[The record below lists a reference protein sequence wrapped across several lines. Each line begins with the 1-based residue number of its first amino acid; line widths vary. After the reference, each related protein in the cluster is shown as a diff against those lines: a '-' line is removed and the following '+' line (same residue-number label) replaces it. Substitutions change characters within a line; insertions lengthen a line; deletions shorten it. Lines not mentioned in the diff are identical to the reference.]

1 MFRKS
6 LFSLLI
12 VICLLVSLKL
22 HSEFTLD
29 NWRNYSSLLD
39 LQTATIDHK
48 GRIWVGSGGGVFML
62 DPTDGSYREFSNIDA
77 LLSLQVS
84 VVRSHTKAKLV
95 FIGTEDGVIDILTKD
110 FEFIHINDIKKSKF
124 TKPRINDIVFRD
136 SIAYI
141 GGGFGLTIFH
151 IYDKVFLKTP
161 TKLGTFQ
168 PNTEVNNI
176 LIHKDKIW
184 VATSSGIA
192 CANINSQLVNPEVW
206 TNYNIFNGIPE
217 EFTANLCSIGDEIF
231 FSTHRYICKIDSDTI
246 QILKSFPDYDK
257 VKSLINLDNNL
268 VYTNLFQV
276 ADINSDIND
285 KIYYHVQDTALINT
299 SISGVES
306 GLPFIVLL
314 KDKGLVYQKGN
325 RFYSY
330 IPNSPASNF
339 FIDIAYNQYD
349 DRLWVTTEEK
359 FAGKGILLFENNKW
373 TIYNSQNTAELVTN
387 YYHRVTIGKQAQAIF
402 SGWGTGFVLAD
413 ASTEPITFKRFDNEN
428 SPLLGIT
435 DNPSYVVTG
444 EAAYDPKTDLYWIL
458 NWGKYSPGPILVS
471 MNSKGEFTSHFNKFS
486 PTNRTYMYLAI
497 DNFGTKWLGSNEN
510 GGIYYLNE
518 GNLTN
523 PADDIEGVLNQS
535 NGLPS
540 NMITSMAVDGN
551 GWIWFGTPN
560 GLGRILNPSAILRG
574 ANPIVQTIKSLGQ
587 KLVNDIMIDALNN
600 IWVATN
606 EGVFVLDP
614 EESSPIGSFNTSNSP
629 IIADDIISL
638 STDVKTGKIF
648 FGTRSGLSVAT
659 SFSILPEKEYSLECY
674 PQPFYPEFDEF
685 LTIEGLARDSHIK
698 ILTANGEHIKTINTT
713 SRKVIW
719 DGRDDFGN
727 LVSSGIYLII
737 ANSRTSD
744 TGAIAKF
751 SVIRK

>member
-6 LFSLLI
+6 LHSFLI
-12 VICLLVSLKL
+12 AFCFLTSLKL
-22 HSEFTLD
+22 HTEFTLD

-39 LQTATIDHK
+39 LQTAAIDYK
-48 GRIWVGSGGGVFML
+48 GRIWAGSGGGVFML

-77 LLSLQVS
+77 LLSLQVT
-84 VVRSHTKAKLV
+84 VIRSHSKAKLV
-95 FIGTEDGVIDILTKD
+95 FIGTENGIIDILSKD
-110 FEFIHINDIKKSKF
+110 FEFIHINDIKNSKF
-124 TKPRINDIVFRD
+124 TKPRINDIVFLD

-141 GGGFGLTIFH
+141 GGGFGLTIFD
-151 IYDKVFLKTP
+151 IYDRVFLKTP

-192 CANINSQLVNPEVW
+192 YANLNSQLINPEVW
-206 TNYNIFNGIPE
+206 SNYNFFNGLPE
-217 EFTANLCSIGDEIF
+217 EYTTNLCAIGDDIY
-231 FSTHRYICKIDSDTI
+231 FSTKRHICKIDGDTI
-246 QILKSFPDYDK
+246 QIIKTFPDYDK
-257 VKSLINLDNNL
+257 VKSLFKLNNNL

-276 ADINSDIND
+276 ADINDN
-285 KIYYHVQDTALINT
+285 IYYNVSDSTVINT
-299 SISGVES
+299 SISGSES
-306 GLPFIVLL
+306 ELPLVVLL
-314 KDKGLVYQKGN
+314 KDKGLVYQKNN

-330 IPNSPASNF
+330 IPNTPASNLF
-339 FIDIAYNQYD
+339 MDIAYNQND
-349 DRLWVTTEEK
+349 NRLWAATEDK
-359 FAGKGILLFENNKW
+359 FAGKGILMFENNKW
-373 TIYNSQNTAELVTN
+373 TIYNSQSTPELATN
-387 YYHRVTIGKQAQAIF
+387 YYHRVNIGKQKQVIL
-402 SGWGTGFVLAD
+402 SGWGSGFVLAD
-413 ASTEPITFKRFDNEN
+413 ATTEPVTFKRFHNEN
-428 SPLLGIT
+428 SPLVGIT
-435 DNPSYVVTG
+435 DDPSYIVTG
-444 EAAYDPKTDLYWIL
+444 QAAYDPKTDLYWIV

-471 MNSKGEFTSHFNKFS
+471 MNSKGEFTSHYNKFS

-510 GGIYYLNE
+510 GGIYFLNE
-518 GNLTN
+518 GSLNN
-523 PADDIEGVLNQS
+523 PSDDIEGVLTQT

-574 ANPIVQTIKSLGQ
+574 SNPIIQTIKSLGQ
-587 KLVNDIMIDALNN
+587 KLVNDVMVDALNN

-606 EGVFVLDP
+606 EGVFVLDQD
-614 EESSPIGSFNTSNSP
+614 ETFPIGSFNTSNSP

-638 STDVKTGKIF
+638 TTDFKTGKIY
-648 FGTRSGLSVAT
+648 FGSRSGLSVAT

-674 PQPFYPEFDEF
+674 PQPFYPELDEF

-698 ILTANGEHIKTINTT
+698 ILTANGEHVKTINTT

-727 LVSSGIYLII
+727 LVSSGIYLIV

-744 TGAIAKF
+744 NGAVAKF

>member
-1 MFRKS
+1 MLGKS
-6 LFSLLI
+6 LLSVLTA
-12 VICLLVSLKL
+12 ICFLASINL

-39 LQTATIDHK
+39 LHTAAIDHK
-48 GRIWVGSGGGVFML
+48 GRIWAGSSGGVFML
-62 DPTDGSYREFSNIDA
+62 DPTDGSYREFSNIDS

-84 VVRSHTKAKLV
+84 VIRSHPKAKLV
-95 FIGTEDGVIDILTKD
+95 FIGTEDGVIDILSKD
-110 FEFIHINDIKKSKF
+110 FEFIHINDIKKSRF
-124 TKPRINDIVFRD
+124 PTPRINDIVFRD
-136 SIAYI
+136 SIAFV

-151 IYDKVFLKTP
+151 IYDKVFLQTP

-176 LIHKDKIW
+176 LIHNDKIW

-192 CANINSQLVNPEVW
+192 YANINSQLINPEVW
-206 TNYNIFNGIPE
+206 RNYNVFNGLPE
-217 EFTANLCSIGDEIF
+217 EYTTNLCAIGDDIY
-231 FSTHRYICKIDSDTI
+231 FSTNRYICKIDGDTI
-246 QILKSFPDYDK
+246 QIIKSFPDYDK
-257 VKSLINLDNNL
+257 VKSLFNMTNDL

-276 ADINSDIND
+276 ADIND
-285 KIYYHVQDTALINT
+285 KIYYHVKDTALINT
-299 SISGVES
+299 SISGIES
-306 GLPFIVLL
+306 GLPLIVLL
-314 KDKGLVYQKGN
+314 KDKGLVYQKDN
-325 RFYSY
+325 RFYSF
-330 IPNSPASNF
+330 IPNTPASNLF
-339 FIDIAYNQYD
+339 MDIAFNQFD
-349 DRLWVTTEEK
+349 NRLWVTTEDK
-359 FAGKGILLFENNKW
+359 FAGKGILIFENNRW
-373 TIYNSQNTAELVTN
+373 TIYNSQNYSELVTN
-387 YYHRVTIGKQAQAIF
+387 YYHRVTIGKQQQVIL

-435 DNPSYVVTG
+435 DNPSYIVTG

-471 MNSKGEFTSHFNKFS
+471 MNSNGEFTSHFNKFS

-518 GNLTN
+518 GSLGN
-523 PADDIEGVLNQS
+523 PSDDIEGVLNQS

-560 GLGRILNPSAILRG
+560 GIGRILNPSAILRG

-587 KLVNDIMIDALNN
+587 KLVNDVMVDALNN

-614 EESSPIGSFNTSNSP
+614 EETFPIGSYNTTNSP

-638 STDVKTGKIF
+638 ATDFKTGKIY
-648 FGTRSGLSVAT
+648 FGSRSGMSVAT
-659 SFSILPEKEYSLECY
+659 SFSILPEKEYLLDCY

-698 ILTANGEHIKTINTT
+698 ILTTNGEHIKTINTS
-713 SRKVIW
+713 SRKAIW

-744 TGAIAKF
+744 AGAVTKF